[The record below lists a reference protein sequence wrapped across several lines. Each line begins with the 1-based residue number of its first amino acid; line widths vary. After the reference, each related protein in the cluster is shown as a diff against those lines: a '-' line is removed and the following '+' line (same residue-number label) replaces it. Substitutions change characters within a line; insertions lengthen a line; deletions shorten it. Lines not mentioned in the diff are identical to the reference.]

1 MVQSTSFLV
10 ILVAL
15 TTGLILEQNDAFV
28 SGYEFDRD
36 VDAELC
42 KNDIGRDPGVCTSN
56 STMWFSCPIS
66 CSEALYGGSGT
77 MAEEKDDPERFYEL
91 YAKRAVIGGGT
102 GNKHVSLEHNE
113 GYITLYAI
121 LPVLPGMALY
131 YADAIEHISQV
142 YKYTVVA
149 MILPYYTDETDEEG
163 NSAILQSILES
174 RRRMGK
180 DGKTK
185 SILLEGHGLHQMDDN
200 KILEYLYNREKSASN
215 FKEHEIEN
223 KMNLLTRPNIFV
235 VSHTGAF
242 IEHVV
247 SPTIEMI
254 ERRIKVHE
262 LVMENQ
268 H

>member
-1 MVQSTSFLV
+1 M
-10 ILVAL
+10 
-15 TTGLILEQNDAFV
+15 
-28 SGYEFDRD
+28 
-36 VDAELC
+36 
-42 KNDIGRDPGVCTSN
+42 
-56 STMWFSCPIS
+56 
-66 CSEALYGGSGT
+66 
-77 MAEEKDDPERFYEL
+77 
-91 YAKRAVIGGGT
+91 
-102 GNKHVSLEHNE
+102 
-113 GYITLYAI
+113 
-121 LPVLPGMALY
+121 LPGMALY

-180 DGKTK
+180 DGNTK

-223 KMNLLTRPNIFV
+223 KKNLLTRPNIFV

-262 LVMENQ
+262 LGMESQ
-268 H
+268 Y